1 MTTIDGKKLQVY
13 LLKFIVA
20 CRVLMQ
26 ICGRAVSKDIMDMAL
41 KLPRNYFAKRV
52 LLFHIRGTKNT

>member
-1 MTTIDGKKLQVY
+1 
-13 LLKFIVA
+13 
-20 CRVLMQ
+20 MQ
-26 ICGRAVSKDIMDMAL
+26 ICGRAVSKDMDMAL

>member
-1 MTTIDGKKLQVY
+1 
-13 LLKFIVA
+13 
-20 CRVLMQ
+20 MQ

-41 KLPRNYFAKRV
+41 KLQRNYFAKRV